1 MHAINFAIFHN
12 LLPEIAARD
21 EHLKSFVYRF
31 PERYRYYFLFFKRL
45 LMHHIRDCLPELKTR
60 VNVMAAQFQSLLN
73 SYGDD
78 VIDKNTTLLQ
88 IITKFAS
95 SYVATLEGTS
105 HYIETSEL

>member
-1 MHAINFAIFHN
+1 MSRAKITNMNIF
-12 LLPEIAARD
+12 
-21 EHLKSFVYRF
+21 Y
-31 PERYRYYFLFFKRL
+31 
-45 LMHHIRDCLPELKTR
+45 R

-73 SYGDD
+73 SYGDN

-95 SYVATLEGTS
+95 SYVATLDGTS